1 MNVVAM
7 DSHNNFSQIQTLT
20 DREIEGVE
28 GGAVNWFAVGRAV
41 TTAARIGAIGGA
53 GVAVGAVGVVAVAL
67 AVDYA
72 LDGRMDLID

>member
-1 MNVVAM
+1 MSVVALN
-7 DSHNNFSQIQTLT
+7 SHANFSQIQTLS
-20 DREIEGVE
+20 DMEIDGVN

-72 LDGRMDLID
+72 LDGKMDLID